1 MHQLARDGHLILKTI
16 DDQKTAIFYIPEVV
30 TNRQIEWF
38 EYNKFEL
45 LHNDL
50 IGAFSINSDEEELE
64 QEKEEASAIKEKL
77 SKIMLK
83 INVKAG
89 ENGKIFGSITAKE
102 IATELQKQYKIEV
115 DKKKILLKE
124 PIKEI
129 GTFTID
135 IKLYEGIIGKLKI
148 DIIA

>member
-1 MHQLARDGHLILKTI
+1 MKKRLHNAIYLLSNVFAISNKWLNGWSGLTFPLDEQYFSKKFNLGYNFTSDDYQYALEQLARDGHLILKTI

-64 QEKEEASAIKEKL
+64 QIYGLSEIK
-77 SKIMLK
+77 
-83 INVKAG
+83 
-89 ENGKIFGSITAKE
+89 KE
-102 IATELQKQYKIEV
+102 IRKKNILYRKEV
-115 DKKKILLKE
+115 ENHVGKKI
-124 PIKEI
+124 
-129 GTFTID
+129 
-135 IKLYEGIIGKLKI
+135 
-148 DIIA
+148 